1 MVSIKLKGK
10 IVDVSLDFVTHK
22 PKITLEVD
30 KQINL
35 LNDEFNRIQSRDYL
49 DIEIKEYREKRSLN
63 ANGYAWKLITEIANE
78 VGKSKEE
85 VYLDMLRHYGQS
97 ELVSVLS
104 DIDVTG
110 YFKYYEVA
118 GTSMLNGKEF
128 THYKVYK
135 GSSEYNTKEMSI
147 LIDGIVQEA
156 KQLDIE
162 TLTPDEISRIKEMW
176 INENQN

>member
-63 ANGYAWKLITEIANE
+63 ANGYAWKLITEIAN
-78 VGKSKEE
+78 VIGKSKEE

-118 GTSMLNGKEF
+118 GTSVLNGKEF

-176 INENQN
+176 VNEISQ